1 MAEAEYNAGGSDRAI
16 ETIDSMHSDELKEW
30 LKELAKKDIE
40 LGVKI
45 IVNGGK

>member
-1 MAEAEYNAGGSDRAI
+1 MS
-16 ETIDSMHSDELKEW
+16 SDELKEW

-45 IVNGGK
+45 IDNGGK